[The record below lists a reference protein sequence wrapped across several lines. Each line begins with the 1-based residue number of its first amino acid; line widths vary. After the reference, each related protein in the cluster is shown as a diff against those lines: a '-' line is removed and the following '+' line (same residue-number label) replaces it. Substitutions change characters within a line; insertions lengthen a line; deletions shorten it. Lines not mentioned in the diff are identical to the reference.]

1 MGEKCEQVRC
11 MEGLLDRNQDSPAF
25 VEEEK
30 KMIQLSLSSVLHN
43 LHGKR

>member
-1 MGEKCEQVRC
+1 MGGKREQVRY
-11 MEGLLDRNQDSPAF
+11 MGGLLDRTQDSPAF
-25 VEEEK
+25 VEEK